1 MKPRQLKVE
10 EFADVHSGGTPSTSN
25 DAYWDGGIPWIT
37 PKDLSG
43 YESRYIASGERD
55 ISDEGLRNSSAVLL
69 PEETVLLTTRA
80 PIGYVAIAAS
90 PLATNQGFK
99 NLVCKREVA
108 LPGYVYYL
116 LKRNTELLESYA
128 TGATFKELSGARL
141 KAISFQLPSVDIQKR
156 IETLVATYDNLID
169 NNRKR
174 IALLEEAAR
183 QIYREW
189 FIRLR
194 FPGHEHTRIV
204 NGVPAGWGSKKVG
217 DLLAKIESKKKI
229 PKEEYLSEGP
239 IPCVDQ
245 STDFIGGYTDDV
257 DAIYLSPLPM
267 IVFGDHTRVLKYV
280 NFEFARGAD
289 GTQLIYPNTDR
300 ISIEYLY
307 FALKEID
314 LSSYFYARHFK
325 FLKEKEVLMPEASLV
340 REYSRIAEPIFAQI
354 QMLRSQSIR
363 LRIARDLLLPRLMSG
378 EIEV

>member
-1 MKPRQLKVE
+1 
-10 EFADVHSGGTPSTSN
+10 
-25 DAYWDGGIPWIT
+25 
-37 PKDLSG
+37 
-43 YESRYIASGERD
+43 
-55 ISDEGLRNSSAVLL
+55 LL

-314 LSSYFYARHFK
+314 LSSYFCARHFK